1 MLLKM
6 SAYAVYS
13 DGTFGLVFV
22 PLHEPADGET
32 LIQANEK
39 KPPVPTQD
47 VIETIR
53 YMLMTGFAIKA
64 ERPEQREPKF
74 ESGIIL
80 G

>member
-22 PLHEPADGET
+22 PLHEAKDGET

-39 KPPVPTQD
+39 KPPIPTQD
-47 VIETIR
+47 VIEVIR

-64 ERPEQREPKF
+64 EAPSSSEPKL